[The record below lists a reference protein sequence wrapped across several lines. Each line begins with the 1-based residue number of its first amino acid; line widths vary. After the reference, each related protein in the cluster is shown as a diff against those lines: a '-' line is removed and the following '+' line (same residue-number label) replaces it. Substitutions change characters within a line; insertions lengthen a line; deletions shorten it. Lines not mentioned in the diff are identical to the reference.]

1 MLKMGIPMGA
11 VQNALKKEG
20 KDVNVINL
28 DPDKPLSCQQ
38 SSKANET
45 KKPTKPKGPNVARK
59 RLHWNK
65 IDESKLSENSF
76 WSQAKSDDLKLV
88 GLDIDNEEFASLFTS
103 EVGKKAAAPKKEE
116 TKKPSS
122 KQKVQLIDG
131 RRRMNGSILLSKF
144 KVDYKVLARQ
154 VDNMEYIEAEGNE
167 LRGMMQLLP
176 TKDESL
182 ALRSY
187 LPPSDAPQSEIEE
200 SIAKLGECEQYMAVM
215 LDVPDVK
222 AKFQSMLFRAE
233 FEGHADSIRD
243 GTKMLLQAC
252 DAVKNSERFRKLLLY
267 ALKLGNALNTGGSN
281 EEVSAITLDSL
292 LKLAE
297 AKAFDRQTS
306 VLHYLVSIVQKNDED
321 VLKLSEDLVPVKEA
335 ERVAMDMLEKELKDL
350 EKGVELL
357 KNVVM
362 RHLPPDLAAP
372 ADETPEDEL
381 LDATAMGKFSLI
393 AMSKIQSLCYE
404 FANAKSNFSDLL
416 QFFGEDMAMTPEAF
430 FCTINTFV
438 SMFDRTHKEL
448 KRKEEAK
455 ARKKRIEEKRKLRE
469 EEMAAKKA

>member
-1 MLKMGIPMGA
+1 MGA

-404 FANAKSNFSDLL
+404 CANAKSNFSDLL

>member
-1 MLKMGIPMGA
+1 MGA

>member
-1 MLKMGIPMGA
+1 MGA

-103 EVGKKAAAPKKEE
+103 DVGKKAAAPKKEE

>member
-1 MLKMGIPMGA
+1 MGA

-38 SSKANET
+38 SSKANEI
-45 KKPTKPKGPNVARK
+45 KKPTKPKGPKVARK

-321 VLKLSEDLVPVKEA
+321 VLKLSEDFVPVKEA

-381 LDATAMGKFSLI
+381 LDATAMGKFSLS

-469 EEMAAKKA
+469 EEMAAKKASSS